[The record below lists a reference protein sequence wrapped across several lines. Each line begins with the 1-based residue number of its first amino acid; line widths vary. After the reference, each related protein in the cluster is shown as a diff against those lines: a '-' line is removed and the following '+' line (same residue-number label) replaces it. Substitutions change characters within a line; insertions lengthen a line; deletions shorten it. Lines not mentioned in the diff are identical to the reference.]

1 MTANHNTKGCFYG
14 EQNNVLL
21 MLIKL
26 TTCCLK
32 LRLERAL
39 ERKKPGP
46 PYARMK
52 EKRKRHRQEI
62 IAKCNELK
70 SREMPAYA
78 KMTLMELKSIDDR
91 RIRAIEVW
99 SRLIVK
105 RKFLKQ
111 ANHDWILSFENFVS
125 DVGLPPTRKS
135 ILVKSDRHIKYT
147 GSTCQWEG

>member
-1 MTANHNTKGCFYG
+1 MAA
-14 EQNNVLL
+14 
-21 MLIKL
+21 KL
-26 TTCCLK
+26 AAKCLK

-46 PYARMK
+46 PYAKMA
-52 EKRKRHRQEI
+52 EKRKRHREDI

-70 SREMPAYA
+70 FREAPTYV
-78 KMTLMELKSIDDR
+78 KMTLLELKSIDER
-91 RIRAIEVW
+91 KIRAIEIW

-111 ANHDWILSFENFVS
+111 ANHDWILSFENFIS
-125 DVGLPPTRKS
+125 DVGLPPTKKS